1 MPKPTRERMYPDYQ
15 ISKRREHF
23 QQPPCQPPKGK
34 DILERYFDVLYVQP
48 VNKRCANDAAYA
60 VAVEVRE
67 LWQRGDARI
76 PLQTAQTIK
85 KRILHFRDDL
95 LFIQKQSKKGQP
107 SFQEAVSIGRE
118 REKGGGG
125 EQEKVYRP
133 NFSLN
138 SD

>member
-1 MPKPTRERMYPDYQ
+1 M
-15 ISKRREHF
+15 
-23 QQPPCQPPKGK
+23 
-34 DILERYFDVLYVQP
+34 QP

-95 LFIQKQSKKGQP
+95 LFIQKQSKKGRP
-107 SFQEAVSIGRE
+107 SFQEAVSIRRE